1 MSETPPPPAWSLRK
15 RLARGLVLT
24 AMLPMVLFAAIL
36 LVSEWQRNRDELM
49 RRLSVPEGPEI
60 GRILRELRTECALG
74 RHGTKEEVLERGAAL
89 LSSKNTHTE

>member
-1 MSETPPPPAWSLRK
+1 MDRGFT
-15 RLARGLVLT
+15 LAPKWLLALDCLQQADR
-24 AMLPMVLFAAIL
+24 AIL
-36 LVSEWQRNRDELM
+36 VRSM
-49 RRLSVPEGPEI
+49 RRLAVPEGPEI